1 MPAASPRAMQL
12 PFLLLPLLLLTMSSA
27 EQQQQPCYEGTL
39 QRRQRTATVVLT
51 GTVEDFF
58 NERPAQ
64 RTFGCRIRV
73 WRFIKGRELLP
84 ASVTGAERPRVSVEG
99 FGDGAPVCDARVS
112 PGDTRVFLLALGPGG
127 ALSLAS
133 SVIRVSMANLEALE
147 NTLDESTLDDKP
159 FSAPMHGCRDMLCGF
174 GATCEA
180 DGRNASRG
188 VCRCSARNCAGLV
201 APVCGSDHVT
211 YGSECELEN
220 AMCSMQRR
228 IKVMGRGPCGAK
240 DPCEGVRCGFGSV
253 CVASAGLQRARCVC
267 PTECP
272 PSSSSSSSSSGTV
285 CGSDGRDYPS
295 ECELNRQACGAGKV
309 VYKVF
314 DGPCDACK
322 ATRRLSD
329 SGRLCR
335 MEAGTLRA
343 VVSPDP
349 ALCPPGRGPVCGDD
363 GATYPSECAVVR
375 TAALRGVALAKL
387 HDGACTPAGKG
398 ARSWPRRGYSPV
410 CGSDGVSYGNPCE
423 LRAVACATA
432 VSISVAKYGP
442 CDDAVAV
449 TSPAC
454 SLGRVVPVCGSDAVT
469 YANRCQLRLIACR
482 LGKDVS
488 VEHDGPCAVPPP
500 PFKIKLSSLQPIMPR
515 ARPPTVAIPP
525 PTGLLENLPWFPA
538 KPAPA
543 VMPPTRPPP
552 PAAVKPP
559 GVVPQKG
566 TVEATTRKTTAAVGV
581 AVATPTA
588 KAAVTKAKLTTTT
601 EDWFFDPWQVEAGS
615 GVMGIPL
622 PLPPFAGLTDEE
634 QSGDGSDNEG
644 SGDFHEEQIAP
655 ELKSS
660 CENTKHGCCPDGRT
674 LAVYANKTGC
684 PPTRVFA
691 GVMIL
696 DAPLAANMPAFTQET
711 SEQLAELRAS
721 TETTLYNLLASSDVK
736 DDFKT
741 MQVKLIEDSHV
752 TLEMHFD
759 PQTRFS
765 PRDVERALVKQLI
778 SSRRRPINVKRPE
791 EKNIKI
797 VDYGT
802 LKDGSK
808 SVTATAALGPCDQNP
823 CLHGGSCVPNK
834 SEFFCCCP
842 LGRWGKVC
850 ESEISFFDP
859 LFIGMSYMV
868 LGLGSIRLSH
878 KTHLRLGF
886 TASQGNGLLLYA
898 GEASGRDFISLAL
911 VDHHVE
917 FRFNAGSGSAVLTS
931 RKEVMAGEWHQVWVE
946 RTHRTAVL
954 SVDKEPPVMGTSPG
968 SLDSLNLDSEFYLG
982 GAPRDLMPRIV
993 DQTTAMKGFIGC
1005 INHLSLNDVK
1015 FSLAW
1020 PPGRLVASGLASPGV
1035 LHGTCVAGCIA
1046 NPCRPNPCYN
1056 SGICASHESEPF
1068 QCTCEPGFTG
1078 ATCADRPQPCK
1089 SSPCKGGSKCLV
1101 LPDGNYKCECPFNR
1115 VGAKCEKKMIL
1126 SGASFIP
1133 SFNGLTSYIET
1144 KSLDLLAPNAKNQ
1157 ITVEVVFL
1165 MRKPDGMIFYN
1176 GQKPDGRGDFISLA
1190 ITKGSLEFRYDL
1202 GKGAAIIRSATPLML
1217 NIWHMVT
1224 VSRTGRKGFMKINSG
1239 SKVLGEAPGN
1249 HLSLD
1254 LREAL
1259 FLGGVP
1265 DYTRTARAAAITSGL
1280 DGAIQKFSVSGFNV
1294 LLDVVSSR
1302 FLLDV
1307 TTFREHPCTSGN
1319 KYCRNGGTCV
1329 PNLSGYECSCPRGFS
1344 GKTCQTAP
1352 TDRAAVAL
1360 DEPVAFNGKT
1370 FIEYQ
1375 SNNAKSDKAQKTNYF
1390 EMSVR
1395 TDATQG
1401 LILWAGKGTER
1412 ADYLAIAIVNGYIQ
1426 MTYDLGSRPVTLTST
1441 VMVNTSKWVRIKA
1454 VRNQREGSLQVG
1466 NEAAVMA
1473 TSPFKATLLDTDGTL
1488 WLGGM
1493 GKPPYN
1499 LRLPKAYSTGF
1510 VGCIRDMVVDLKELR
1525 IEEDAV
1531 NKPKISHCTGK

>member
-1 MPAASPRAMQL
+1 MGLPCSAAPQTSTWCDVHTSPL
-12 PFLLLPLLLLTMSSA
+12 
-27 EQQQQPCYEGTL
+27 
-39 QRRQRTATVVLT
+39 RRQRA
-51 GTVEDFF
+51 
-58 NERPAQ
+58 A
-64 RTFGCRIRV
+64 
-73 WRFIKGRELLP
+73 
-84 ASVTGAERPRVSVEG
+84 
-99 FGDGAPVCDARVS
+99 
-112 PGDTRVFLLALGPGG
+112 GP
-127 ALSLAS
+127 
-133 SVIRVSMANLEALE
+133 E
-147 NTLDESTLDDKP
+147 
-159 FSAPMHGCRDMLCGF
+159 
-174 GATCEA
+174 
-180 DGRNASRG
+180 
-188 VCRCSARNCAGLV
+188 
-201 APVCGSDHVT
+201 
-211 YGSECELEN
+211 
-220 AMCSMQRR
+220 
-228 IKVMGRGPCGAK
+228 PCGAAGEVCK
-240 DPCEGVRCGFGSV
+240 LGRV
-253 CVASAGLQRARCVC
+253 CVNEACAC
-267 PTECP
+267 PEC
-272 PSSSSSSSSSGTV
+272 
-285 CGSDGRDYPS
+285 
-295 ECELNRQACGAGKV
+295 
-309 VYKVF
+309 
-314 DGPCDACK
+314 GPQ
-322 ATRRLSD
+322 
-329 SGRLCR
+329 
-335 MEAGTLRA
+335 
-343 VVSPDP
+343 
-349 ALCPPGRGPVCGDD
+349 
-363 GATYPSECAVVR
+363 
-375 TAALRGVALAKL
+375 
-387 HDGACTPAGKG
+387 
-398 ARSWPRRGYSPV
+398 GYSPV

-442 CDDAVAV
+442 CDDEVCAMSGSGDGSGDDCQEVRCQKFGGQWSSDDEDGV
-449 TSPAC
+449 CVC
-454 SLGRVVPVCGSDAVT
+454 SLFCGLVPDRPLCGSNGRTYRNDCERKKAACELMRDIHVAKSGPCGTQRPRPCKETLHGCCPDNSTAALGIGYGGCPGICGCNRIGSLGATCDPGSGQCVCQPGVGGVKCDRCLPGFWNFRGMVSEQHAGCTPCSCSVAGSVEDACHQTTGQCSCRDGVFGVKCDVCPKGRTLGPSGCSQDAAPWSCSGVTCRYGAVCVDGGRTPTCQCPTDCNLFLTARQVCGSDAVT

-515 ARPPTVAIPP
+515 ARPPTVAVPP

-543 VMPPTRPPP
+543 VMPPARPPPVPP

-644 SGDFHEEQIAP
+644 SGDFHGMQAEEQIAP

-797 VDYGT
+797 VDYGS

-993 DQTTAMKGFIGC
+993 DQTTAMKGFMGC

-1217 NIWHMVT
+1217 NIWHTVT